1 MHQIEMAVHV
11 CIKLIGK
18 LVSLNIMLL
27 IDMYRSSSTSIIWN
41 SRLSSAFHIFAGVWQ
56 GGSISPVILAVRV
69 CIKLI
74 GKLVSLNIMLLIDM
88 YRSSSISII
97 WNNRLSSPFHIFPGV
112 WQGGSISPLIFIVY
126 LNSIIN
132 KLREIESICY
142 IDHTSI
148 DAIMYAGDLLL
159 LSSSVDNLQEMVDMC
174 LAQLQRHKIE

>member
-18 LVSLNIMLL
+18 LVSLNIILL

-97 WNNRLSSPFHIFPGV
+97 WNNWLSF
-112 WQGGSISPLIFIVY
+112 SIPYFSRSLAGW
-126 LNSIIN
+126 IN
-132 KLREIESICY
+132 ITTNFYC
-142 IDHTSI
+142 
-148 DAIMYAGDLLL
+148 
-159 LSSSVDNLQEMVDMC
+159 LSKQ
-174 LAQLQRHKIE
+174 HY